1 MLERIKNTMRFWGKF
16 KAIFMH
22 CSENHDPIINP
33 AKGSEKQFQIVPDFC
48 MHFLIFYIEITGFP
62 SNYEKQQKK
71 PFVFFAN
78 PEPYKIVISLQKHVF
93 IFFRIFKKNSN

>member
-1 MLERIKNTMRFWGKF
+1 MLERIKNIMLFWEKF

-62 SNYEKQQKK
+62 SNYEK
-71 PFVFFAN
+71 
-78 PEPYKIVISLQKHVF
+78 H
-93 IFFRIFKKNSN
+93 KKNLSFFLQTPIVDYFVDLAKRCKLIP